1 MLFALLRTKMKSILG
16 LIGLLF
22 LALSTVDA
30 GRPRLRRDVSPDD
43 CWFEKQN
50 GQEPVKVLKVL
61 KESIGAI
68 EAVTITGANPSYIS
82 DNIQYWNV
90 EGDDGTYEVNCKKVD
105 QISTGL
111 CNQIAASENQHFC
124 PICHDTSFTV
134 TIGTTSRY
142 VDIPCVGNIKHA
154 EVCETKSK
162 KKCFTV
168 SIGNEKVKRKGKVRN
183 EKRRRLL
190 QGADGGC

>member
-1 MLFALLRTKMKSILG
+1 MLFALLRTKMKLILG

-22 LALSTVDA
+22 LTLSTVDA
-30 GRPRLRRDVSPDD
+30 GGPRIAKNDSPNP

-50 GQEPVKVLKVL
+50 GQEPVKVSKVL
-61 KESIGAI
+61 EESIDAI

-90 EGDDGTYEVNCKKVD
+90 EGDDGTYEVNCKKGD
-105 QISTGL
+105 QKTTGL
-111 CNQIAASENQHFC
+111 CKQIAASENRHVC
-124 PICHDTSFTV
+124 PRCHDTSFTV

-168 SIGNEKVKRKGKVRN
+168 SIGNGDK
-183 EKRRRLL
+183 KRRRLL
-190 QGADGGC
+190 QNGDSGC

>member
-1 MLFALLRTKMKSILG
+1 MKSILG

-61 KESIGAI
+61 KESIDAV

-82 DNIQYWNV
+82 DNTQYWNV
-90 EGDDGTYEVNCKKVD
+90 KGKEITYEVDCTESD
-105 QISTGL
+105 QIKTGL
-111 CNQIAASENQHFC
+111 CEQIATSENRHFC
-124 PICHDTSFTV
+124 PICQETSFTV

-142 VDIPCVGNIKHA
+142 VDIPCVGNIKHV
-154 EVCETKSK
+154 EVCETESK

-168 SIGNEKVKRKGKVRN
+168 SIGNEK
-183 EKRRRLL
+183 RRRLL
-190 QGADGGC
+190 QGGHGGC

>member
-1 MLFALLRTKMKSILG
+1 MKSILG

-30 GRPRLRRDVSPDD
+30 GHPGLASPNR

-50 GQEPVKVLKVL
+50 GHEPVKVKKVL
-61 KESIGAI
+61 DEKTQRIAT
-68 EAVTITGANPSYIS
+68 VTITGADRSYIS
-82 DNIQYWNV
+82 DNVQYWKV
-90 EGDDGTYEVNCKKVD
+90 KGKEITYEVNCNQRNQRNQRK
-105 QISTGL
+105 TGL
-111 CNQIAASENQHFC
+111 CKQIATSKEKIATC
-124 PICHDTSFTV
+124 PVCRDTSFTV
-134 TIGTTSRY
+134 TIGTTSRDVY
-142 VDIPCVGNIKHA
+142 IPCVGKIKHA

-168 SIGNEKVKRKGKVRN
+168 IIGNGHKT
-183 EKRRRLL
+183 RRRLL

>member
-1 MLFALLRTKMKSILG
+1 MKSILG

-30 GRPRLRRDVSPDD
+30 GHARQKR

-50 GQEPVKVLKVL
+50 GHEPVKVKKVL
-61 KESIGAI
+61 DKKTQGIAK
-68 EAVTITGANPSYIS
+68 VTITGANRSYIS
-82 DNIQYWNV
+82 DNVQYWKV
-90 EGDDGTYEVNCKKVD
+90 KDKEITYKVNCNQRNQRK
-105 QISTGL
+105 TGL
-111 CNQIAASENQHFC
+111 CKQIATSKEKIATC
-124 PICHDTSFTV
+124 PVCRDTSFTV

-142 VDIPCVGNIKHA
+142 VDIPCVGKIKHA

-168 SIGNEKVKRKGKVRN
+168 IIGNGHKT
-183 EKRRRLL
+183 RRRLL

>member
-1 MLFALLRTKMKSILG
+1 MLFALLRTKMKLILG

-22 LALSTVDA
+22 LTLSTVDA
-30 GRPRLRRDVSPDD
+30 GGPRLRRDDNSGDDNSGDD

-61 KESIGAI
+61 KASIDAI

-111 CNQIAASENQHFC
+111 CQQIAASKAQNC
-124 PICHDTSFTV
+124 PICHESSFTV

-168 SIGNEKVKRKGKVRN
+168 SIGNEK
-183 EKRRRLL
+183 RRRLL
-190 QGADGGC
+190 QGGHGGC

>member
-1 MLFALLRTKMKSILG
+1 MKSILG

-22 LALSTVDA
+22 LTLSTVDA
-30 GRPRLRRDVSPDD
+30 GDLRLKTRRDVSPNP

-61 KESIGAI
+61 KESIDAV

-90 EGDDGTYEVNCKKVD
+90 KGKEITYEVNCTAKSD
-105 QISTGL
+105 QTSTGL
-111 CNQIAASENQHFC
+111 CEQIAASNAQLVC
-124 PICHDTSFTV
+124 PICHETSFTV

-142 VDIPCVGNIKHA
+142 VDIPCVGSIKHA
-154 EVCETKSK
+154 EVCETDSK

-168 SIGNEKVKRKGKVRN
+168 SIGNGHK
-183 EKRRRLL
+183 KRRKLL
-190 QGADGGC
+190 QNADGGC